1 MGRIRWGSIRIALLA
16 ILVLAMPMAMF
27 PQGFQVGSITGTV
40 TDQSGGVLPG
50 VTVTAT
56 SQDRGTVRTATTD
69 SAGRFMFQAM
79 QLGLYTVQADLS
91 GFQSQALKNNKVEAD
106 KVTDLTVALKL
117 SSTSEVI
124 TVTGQQPVVDRT
136 NVSANTHLSVK
147 EYEKAPVGRS
157 YQSLMTF
164 TPGVVDQPGNG
175 SAGNPQVHGA
185 TSANNV
191 YLFDG
196 VDTTDTT
203 TGTFGA
209 NLNFEAIQEIAVY
222 TAGASAEYGRATG
235 AVLNVVTKSGTN
247 QFEGSAKSIQT
258 NDKWNAQNKTHS
270 TVSPFASNAR
280 TRVNHNNYR
289 YTYTLGGPFWKDHL
303 WFFGAYETTKTVAA
317 AAQTTVSRENYVA
330 NQVLTLP
337 NYRVT
342 AQLTPTQNIW
352 AKYSADPFTG
362 IIRDYWGGAPELF
375 SLTAQGQGGNTKTAQ
390 YSGVFGQSFT
400 AEALYAESSSTI
412 TVAPYLL
419 SPLTNGAPHFNNE
432 DQKYYNGATFDG
444 MVARPR
450 KQFVAAGSYFA
461 TLGGNSH
468 NFKAGF
474 DTQEQKSTN
483 LFKYPNSQLFIDDTF
498 NYMTRA
504 YTPSQRLDFIDGPS
518 TSKGDI
524 SALYVRDKFD
534 IGRRLFMEAGLRF
547 EKETGKNDLGD
558 KVVDTN
564 DVAPRLQLSY
574 DLTGDGRNII
584 GGTAGR
590 FYDSITQG
598 FADLYAGVP
607 QQTNY
612 DEFTY
617 DPVTKTYVKTA
628 SVRAG
633 GTDLPKA
640 LNLKA
645 SHMDEFTLSFQRQLG
660 PTIGVGVRGIHRK
673 WDDLIDDVLSV
684 TASGGKNVSYANL
697 GAAKRTYEGVEF
709 TFDKRF
715 SQNWNLLANY
725 TYSRTRGNNF
735 GTLASQVGDYDAAIC
750 QSSVDPTLG
759 TVFVYN
765 TGSGTTLTKNQ
776 GSYFPCSQANA
787 TANGKPT
794 YDLPHLANLTG
805 TYTHS
810 LGRVN
815 LTAGASGIIA
825 SGSSYSA
832 TRTVQVVKT
841 GADPTNRANATTQ
854 TVTYFYGDRGA
865 YRNPTWYQID
875 GSLEATVKVFGIEIG
890 AKGEAFNLT
899 DSQKAR
905 VVSATAYCGSTA
917 PAATTAANGGITGPP
932 ASCGSAR
939 TAFGSYTTRGAFQGP
954 RNFRLTGLIRF

>member
-16 ILVLAMPMAMF
+16 ILVLAMPMAVF
-27 PQGFQVGSITGTV
+27 PQGFQVGSITGTI

-50 VTVTAT
+50 VTVTVT
-56 SQDRGTVRTATTD
+56 SQDRGTVRSTTTD
-69 SAGRFMFQAM
+69 SAGRFMMQAL
-79 QLGLYTVQADLS
+79 QLGMYTVQADLS

-106 KVTDLTVALKL
+106 KATDLTVALKL
-117 SSTSEVI
+117 SSTAEVI

-196 VDTTDTT
+196 VDTTDTV

-270 TVSPFASNAR
+270 TLPPFASNAR
-280 TRVNHNNYR
+280 TRINHNNYR

-303 WFFGAYETTKTVAA
+303 WFFGAYETAKTVSA

-375 SLTAQGQGGNTKTAQ
+375 SLTAQGQGGKTKTAQ

-400 AEALYAESSSTI
+400 AEALYAESTSTI

-419 SPLTNGAPHFNNE
+419 SPLNNGAPHFNNA

-450 KQFVAAGSYFA
+450 KQFVVAGSYFA

-468 NFKAGF
+468 NLKAGI
-474 DTQEQKSTN
+474 DAQEQKSTN

-504 YTPSQRLDFIDGPS
+504 FTPSQRLDFIDGPS
-518 TSKGDI
+518 TSKGNI
-524 SALYVRDKFD
+524 TAFYVRDKFD

-558 KVVDTN
+558 KVVDAH
-564 DVAPRLQLSY
+564 DVAPRLQMSY
-574 DLTGDGRNII
+574 DLTGDGRNIL
-584 GGTAGR
+584 GGTLGR
-590 FYDSITQG
+590 FYDSITQN
-598 FADLYAGVP
+598 FADQYAGVP

-645 SHMDEFTLSFQRQLG
+645 PHMDEVTLSFQRQLG

-673 WDDLIDDVLSV
+673 WADLTDDILGI
-684 TASGGKNVSYANL
+684 TAAGGKTLSYTNL
-697 GAAKRTYEGVEF
+697 GAAKRSYEGVEF

-725 TYSRTRGNNF
+725 TYSRTRGNHF
-735 GTLASQVGDYDAAIC
+735 GQLVSQIGDYQNATCRSA
-750 QSSVDPTLG
+750 VDPTLG
-759 TVFVYN
+759 TAFSAN
-765 TGSGTTLTKNQ
+765 
-776 GSYFPCSQANA
+776 GSYFPCAAANA
-787 TANGKPT
+787 TAEGKPT
-794 YDLPHLANLTG
+794 YDLPHLFNMTG

-810 LGRVN
+810 FGRVN
-815 LTAGASGIIA
+815 LTAGTSGIIS

-841 GADPTNRANATTQ
+841 GADPTLASSASTQ
-854 TVTYFYGDRGA
+854 TVTYFYGGRGA
-865 YRNPTWYQID
+865 YRNPTWYQLD
-875 GSLEATVKVFGIEIG
+875 GSLEATMKFFGFEIG
-890 AKGEAFNLT
+890 AKGEAFNMT

-905 VVSATAYCGSTA
+905 VVSATAYCA
-917 PAATTAANGGITGPP
+917 NAAAAAGTTCANSR
-932 ASCGSAR
+932 A
-939 TAFGSYTTRGAFQGP
+939 AFGSYTTRGAFQGP
-954 RNFRLTGLIRF
+954 RSFRLTGLIRF